1 MRLTDLKENDKQLD
15 EFLPAVGAA
24 VGGIARGAA
33 AVGSAALKGAQAV
46 GGGLAKGAQA
56 AGQASGLAGGQMDP
70 AQAAQAAKDQ
80 QEQKKQIQDQIKQT
94 QAQLTDLQK
103 QLAELG

>member
-1 MRLTDLKENDKQLD
+1 MRLKDLKENDKQLD

-33 AVGSAALKGAQAV
+33 AVGSTALKGAQAL
-46 GGGLAKGAQA
+46 GGAAVKGAQALGSAAVKGAQA
-56 AGQASGLAGGQMDP
+56 AGQAGLAGGQMDP

-94 QAQLTDLQK
+94 QAQ
-103 QLAELG
+103 

>member
-33 AVGSAALKGAQAV
+33 AVGSTALKGAQAL
-46 GGGLAKGAQA
+46 GGAAVKGAQA
-56 AGQASGLAGGQMDP
+56 AGLAGGQMDP
-70 AQAAQAAKDQ
+70 AQAADAAKQQ